1 MPVENDT
8 SHQNGQQDAGG
19 GGGNGNVP
27 TETSSQPQQAPEP
40 NATIVNGTHA
50 KVSDVTE
57 DQLPKDAPKDAKKVS
72 NVFYTIVLA
81 EDDDA

>member
-27 TETSSQPQQAPEP
+27 SETSSQPQQAPDP

-50 KVSDVTE
+50 KVSDAPE
-57 DQLPKDAPKDAKKVS
+57 DQLAKDAPKDAKKVS
-72 NVFYTIVLA
+72 VMFRTANFA
-81 EDDDA
+81 DGA